1 MDENQQICK
10 KDLEGQ
16 FHILRDG
23 TWLHEGAPILRLE
36 LVKLFSTILQK
47 EPEGGYVLR
56 TPYEV
61 AEVLV
66 DDSPFVV
73 TKMGV
78 EGDGTDLKISF
89 QTNIGQ
95 DIVLSCENPL
105 FFKEKVPYI
114 EIKQGI
120 TARIITSVY
129 YDLVKYSVEDK
140 NGNYG
145 VWSKNTFFR
154 FEQ

>member
-1 MDENQQICK
+1 MDEKQQICK

-23 TWLHEGAPILRLE
+23 TWLHEGAPIRRLE
-36 LVKLFSTILQK
+36 LVKLFSTILK
-47 EPEGGYVLR
+47 REPDGGYVLK

-66 DDSPFVV
+66 DDSPFVITSMDV
-73 TKMGV
+73 KGGK
-78 EGDGTDLKISF
+78 EAQKIGF
-89 QTNIGQ
+89 QTNIDQ
-95 DIVLSCENPL
+95 EIVLSEENPL

-114 EIKQGI
+114 EIKDGL

-129 YDLVKYSVEDK
+129 YDLVQYSVEDE
-140 NGNYG
+140 NGNFG
-145 VWSKNTFFR
+145 VWSDNTFFR
-154 FEQ
+154 FEK